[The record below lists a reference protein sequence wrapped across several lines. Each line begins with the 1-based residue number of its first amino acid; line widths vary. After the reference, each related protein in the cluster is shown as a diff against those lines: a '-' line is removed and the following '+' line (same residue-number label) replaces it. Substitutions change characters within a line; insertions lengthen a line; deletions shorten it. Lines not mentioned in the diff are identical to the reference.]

1 MEDQTMKIFL
11 FQQAGK
17 IRPQCRFRGK
27 SFPGKPL
34 GSRIRPWT
42 FLVIILL
49 SACACSAETAVQQL
63 LGVSAEAPEFLKC
76 QAISSTGIGFWF
88 SLPVTVSSLRFE
100 PELAVDSVEQGE
112 LVTVTLREPLSG
124 GERFL
129 ADILVIDEAGNTL
142 NVLAPFRSRNDEMP
156 RLVINEIRTEYSK
169 PKVEFVELKTLTAG
183 NLGGIRLFLAETG
196 TEEAFYEFPPAHAA
210 AGEYIV
216 VHLRSLDPNSV
227 NETGDDLEAT
237 PYTKE
242 NEAWPDSRDFW
253 IPDARKHLTKK
264 AGMAYLLDQDDE
276 VLDAVLWSEGADPWW
291 QDEKL
296 AGAAEFLLSKDAWVN
311 SRGDIS
317 GPGDAVSSAYTTATR
332 SISRNEDTPDSNSS
346 ADWYIT
352 AASSATPGKKN
363 STKKYQP

>member
-1 MEDQTMKIFL
+1 MKVYL
-11 FQQAGK
+11 LQLAGK
-17 IRPQCRFRGK
+17 IRPQFRFRDK
-27 SFPGKPL
+27 KFPGRRS
-34 GSRIRPWT
+34 GFCMWPWAS
-42 FLVIILL
+42 LALILI

-63 LGVSAEAPEFLKC
+63 LGLSAEAPEFLEC
-76 QAISSTGIGFWF
+76 RAISSTEISFRF
-88 SLPVTVSSLRFE
+88 SLPVTVTSLRFE
-100 PELAVDSVEQGE
+100 PELAVDAMEDGE
-112 LVTVTLREPLSG
+112 DVRVTLREPLSG
-124 GERFL
+124 GERFI
-129 ADILVIDEAGNTL
+129 ADILVADEGGNTL
-142 NVLAPFRSRNDEMP
+142 NVLTPFRSRNDEMP

-169 PKVEFVELKTLTAG
+169 PRVEFVELRTLTAG

-196 TEEAFYEFPPAHAA
+196 TEESFYEFLPARAA

-227 NETGDDLEAT
+227 NETGGDLGAT

-253 IPDARKHLTKK
+253 IPDAKKHLSKK

-276 VLDAVLWSEGADPWW
+276 VLDAILWSESADPWW
-291 QDEKL
+291 TDERL
-296 AGAAEFLLSKDAWVN
+296 AGAAEFLLSKGAWVN

-332 SISRNEDTPDSNSS
+332 SISRDQDAPDTNGP

>member
-1 MEDQTMKIFL
+1 MEDQKMKIFS

-17 IRPQCRFRGK
+17 IRPQSRFRGK
-27 SFPGKPL
+27 NFPGRRS
-34 GSRIRPWT
+34 GSRMRPWAS
-42 FLVIILL
+42 LAIILF

-63 LGVSAEAPEFLKC
+63 LGLSAEAPEFLEC
-76 QAISSTGIGFWF
+76 RAISPTEISFRF
-88 SLPVTVSSLRFE
+88 SLPVTVSSLHFE
-100 PELAVDSVEQGE
+100 PELEVDSVDQGE

-124 GERFL
+124 GERFI
-129 ADILVIDEAGNTL
+129 ADILVTDEGGNTL

-196 TEEAFYEFPPAHAA
+196 TEEPFYEFPPVRAA

-227 NETGDDLEAT
+227 NETGDDLGAT

-253 IPDARKHLTKK
+253 IPDAKKHLTKK
-264 AGMAYLLDQDDE
+264 AGMAYLLDQDNE
-276 VLDAVLWSEGADPWW
+276 VLDAILWSEGADPWW
-291 QDEKL
+291 PDEKL
-296 AGAAEFLLSKDAWVN
+296 AGAAEFLLSKDAWIN

-317 GPGDAVSSAYTTATR
+317 GPDDAVSSAYTTATR
-332 SISRNEDTPDSNSS
+332 SISRDEDAPDTNGP

-363 STKKYQP
+363 STKKYKP

>member
-1 MEDQTMKIFL
+1 MW
-11 FQQAGK
+11 
-17 IRPQCRFRGK
+17 
-27 SFPGKPL
+27 
-34 GSRIRPWT
+34 PWVS
-42 FLVIILL
+42 LAIVLI
-49 SACACSAETAVQQL
+49 SACACSAEPAVQQL
-63 LGVSAEAPEFLKC
+63 LGLSAEAPEFLEC
-76 QAISSTGIGFWF
+76 RAVSSTKISFRF

-100 PELAVDSVEQGE
+100 PELAVDSVEDGE
-112 LVTVTLREPLSG
+112 EVTVTLQEPLSG
-124 GERFL
+124 GERFI
-129 ADILVIDEAGNTL
+129 ADILVADEGGNTL

-169 PKVEFVELKTLTAG
+169 PRVEFVELRTLTAG

-196 TEEAFYEFPPAHAA
+196 TEEPFYEFPPARAA

-227 NETGDDLEAT
+227 NETGDDLGAT

-253 IPDARKHLTKK
+253 ITGAKKHLSRK
-264 AGMAYLLDQDDE
+264 AGVVYLLDQDDE
-276 VLDAVLWSEGADPWW
+276 VLDAILWSESADPWW
-291 QDEKL
+291 ADEKL
-296 AGAAEFLLSKDAWVN
+296 AGAAEFLASKGAWVN
-311 SRGDIS
+311 DRGDIP

-332 SISRNEDTPDSNSS
+332 SISRDQDAPDTNGP